1 MPLFDFPERK
11 HGLSLRGGTGAVGLL
26 SSWPWLP
33 SAPPV
38 SCGLWEKENIW
49 RAQESLWWLK
59 GLPRNLPV
67 AFSLKHHGVSIL
79 KHHPHPF
86 FVSIVELAWFNMAL
100 VLKLRIST
108 FFLTMHNFFEIK
120 QFCANGS
127 GICLFCKQ
135 WTCGLWCCHCKDFNS
150 NKTRVWTF
158 KDWTM
163 WVSFPSH
170 SWVTRS

>member
-49 RAQESLWWLK
+49 RAQESSWWLK

-86 FVSIVELAWFNMAL
+86 FCFHC
-100 VLKLRIST
+100 RISLVQYGACSQVENLNL
-108 FFLTMHNFFEIK
+108 FPDHAQLFWNQAILCKWKWHLSFLQTM
-120 QFCANGS
+120 
-127 GICLFCKQ
+127 
-135 WTCGLWCCHCKDFNS
+135 D
-150 NKTRVWTF
+150 VWS
-158 KDWTM
+158 
-163 WVSFPSH
+163 VVLSL
-170 SWVTRS
+170 